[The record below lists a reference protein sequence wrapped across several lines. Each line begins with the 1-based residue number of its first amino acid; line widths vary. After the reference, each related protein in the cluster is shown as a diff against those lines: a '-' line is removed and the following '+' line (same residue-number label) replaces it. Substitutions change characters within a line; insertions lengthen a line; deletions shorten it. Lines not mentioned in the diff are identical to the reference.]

1 MFITSFKVSGYKVF
15 GPLVELSMVPRTK
28 NYRKLAENLHVIGKR
43 RVLKSALIYG
53 GNNTGK
59 SSLVSALRDFKKII
73 FEGSI
78 ELFNFDLFKNFCY
91 EEDDIRFEITFLD
104 NLKEYTYGIEFS
116 NKDALGEYLYENDNL
131 LYSRDKNGDLEG
143 SFIQD
148 NDKLRERISDLP
160 RNKVILTYVNEY
172 MTDPG
177 TTVFSKVK
185 SLFQKIVL
193 VDEKKKNTTY
203 QIEVYKFAGDN
214 EKMKLLNKLLSDSNL
229 YVEKRELLDEE
240 QALKVVSL
248 FQDIDTQTLD
258 QIKGDKN
265 VLDILR
271 MTSYYK
277 DRKGNLIPKPSVLF
291 DSRGT
296 VAFIN
301 LCIHI
306 INAMLEGKILFID
319 ELDSSLHYRL
329 TRALAILVNSE
340 ANHESQFIMTTHD
353 VKLLTPFI
361 FRKDQINFIIRN
373 QDKVEIVSLDDFK
386 ANSHNDVRSDTNFE
400 KLYTEERVVDLP
412 YSDLTNM
419 IEELNSLWEEKQN

>member
-59 SSLVSALRDFKKII
+59 SSLVNALRDFKKII
-73 FEGSI
+73 STGTI
-78 ELFNFDLFKNFCY
+78 EFFNLDLFKNFCY

-104 NLKEYTYGIEFS
+104 NLKEYTYGIEFTD
-116 NKDALGEYLYENDNL
+116 KDALGEYLYENDTL
-131 LYSRDKNGDLEG
+131 LYSRDKNGALEG
-143 SFIQD
+143 SFIKK
-148 NDKLRERISDLP
+148 NDKLSERISDLP

-177 TTVFSKVK
+177 TNVFSRVK

-193 VDEKKKNTTY
+193 VDDKEKTVIYSK
-203 QIEVYKFAGDN
+203 EVYKFANDN
-214 EKMKLLNKLLSDSNL
+214 NKMKLLNKLLSDSNL
-229 YVEKRELLDEE
+229 YVEKRKFLDEE
-240 QALKVVSL
+240 QALKVVS
-248 FQDIDTQTLD
+248 FIQDTDPQLLD
-258 QIKGDKN
+258 QIKGNKG
-265 VLDILR
+265 LLELFR

-296 VAFIN
+296 SVFIN
-301 LCIHI
+301 LCVYI
-306 INAMLEGKILFID
+306 INALLEDKILFID

-340 ANHESQFIMTTHD
+340 ANHASQFIMTTHD

-361 FRKDQINFIIRN
+361 FRKDQINFIIRD